1 MKLTVTFENRP
12 LTITLTPVAA
22 RALAERASP
31 LCVDAQLRFGCM
43 TKKALVF
50 DDVSASDHWQE
61 IHSKLLVSYQSMIS
75 DGCRIDGAENQ
86 YRQTPKQVGKLNWL
100 QLDFVNRQW
109 QGDFGLEE

>member
-1 MKLTVTFENRP
+1 MKLTVTFEQRS
-12 LTITLTPVAA
+12 LTITLTPAAA

-31 LCVDAQLRFGCM
+31 LHVDAQLRLGCM

-50 DDVSASDHWQE
+50 DDGLSSDRWYA

-75 DGCRIDGAENQ
+75 EACQIDGSDAH
-86 YRQTPKQVGKLNWL
+86 YRQTPKQVGRLNWL

-109 QGDFGLEE
+109 RGDFGLEE